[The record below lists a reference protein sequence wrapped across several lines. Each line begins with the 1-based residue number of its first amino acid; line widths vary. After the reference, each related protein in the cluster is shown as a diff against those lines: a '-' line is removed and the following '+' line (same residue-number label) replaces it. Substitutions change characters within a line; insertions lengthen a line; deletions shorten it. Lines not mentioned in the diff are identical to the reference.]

1 MALPFHCSPEPG
13 EGNKIAT
20 SEFCPVEVLM
30 LKDDFSVDATIAYWT
45 AQHDRHK
52 NKERQKGHA
61 GSARR
66 AAIITALRGRFS
78 RLLATFTLLPS
89 VLAMPSVAN
98 TFPTSFVDFSIRSM
112 RRLSVSGLAGRAP
125 L

>member
-1 MALPFHCSPEPG
+1 
-13 EGNKIAT
+13 
-20 SEFCPVEVLM
+20 M

-52 NKERQKGHA
+52 NKERQKGLA

-125 L
+125 LARRARG